1 MTSLVV
7 AVITYCFAPLLYTQP
22 YWLVLLIV
30 AAILVIMELKE
41 TLLQFSEKFDNDEFI
56 TLAKF
61 LILAEWYFPCCRT
74 NRYRP
79 RSIFPPTGSGW
90 RWWPCR
96 EFPM

>member
-1 MTSLVV
+1 
-7 AVITYCFAPLLYTQP
+7 
-22 YWLVLLIV
+22 LIV

-61 LILAEWYFPCCRT
+61 LILAGVVLPLLPDKPISAEV
-74 NRYRP
+74 NI
-79 RSIFPPTGSGW
+79 SPTGSGW

-96 EFPM
+96 NFLCELCP